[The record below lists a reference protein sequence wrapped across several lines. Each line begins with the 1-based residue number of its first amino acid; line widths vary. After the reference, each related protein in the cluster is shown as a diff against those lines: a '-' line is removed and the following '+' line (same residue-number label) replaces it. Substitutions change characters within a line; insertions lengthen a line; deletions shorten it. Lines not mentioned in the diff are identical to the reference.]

1 MGQHICSSCMSRFQV
16 FWFVMWSL
24 LLLLLLW
31 LLLVMPFYTRVLEQM
46 FMFVYLCMRASVG
59 RVCMASLVQV
69 YMCVCLCAAVSA
81 LVSISVSLSPWHAPL
96 LSRCFAHF
104 NNKTSSSHLLPQLTH
119 LTENIMQGAKQ
130 GGNWTGN
137 PRPRP
142 LRSPPSCSRC
152 TLKPATMKANQLA
165 RKADNLMQMFSLR
178 INWH

>member
-1 MGQHICSSCMSRFQV
+1 
-16 FWFVMWSL
+16 MWSL
-24 LLLLLLW
+24 LLLLMLW

-69 YMCVCLCAAVSA
+69 CVCVCAAVSA
-81 LVSISVSLSPWHAPL
+81 LVSISVSLSPWHTPL
-96 LSRCFAHF
+96 LSSSFAHF

-130 GGNWTGN
+130 GGNWTGKLCL
-137 PRPRP
+137 RPV
-142 LRSPPSCSRC
+142 LSPPSRSRC